1 MLTKTALSDSDNL
14 VLGFGAGEDC
24 LEGLEVCFRA
34 IFVLFKLGTLCRVAS
49 DGCEQF
55 TCKQE

>member
-1 MLTKTALSDSDNL
+1 MHTKSALSDSDNF
-14 VLGFGAGEDC
+14 VPSFGAGEDC

-34 IFVLFKLGTLCRVAS
+34 IFVFFKLGTLCRVAS

-55 TCKQE
+55 IYKE